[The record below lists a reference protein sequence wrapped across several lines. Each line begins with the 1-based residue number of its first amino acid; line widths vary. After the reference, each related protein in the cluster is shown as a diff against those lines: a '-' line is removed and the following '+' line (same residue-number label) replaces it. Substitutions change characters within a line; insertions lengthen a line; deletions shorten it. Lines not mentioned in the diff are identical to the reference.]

1 MKLQHL
7 AVIFI
12 IIILPISMVISTYV
26 NNLIDVSNKEAQY
39 NTVLMNSTYDAVRA
53 YQINTLNNTFAS
65 VNASRVRDIQAS
77 VNSFFNSLASGLS
90 TGGYS
95 KTELQAYVPAIL
107 FTLYDGFYVYGP
119 YSNYAN
125 VDTDSGKKNINY
137 GDGTVKEVTEY
148 GLKPYSYY
156 TCEYQRNDSNSY
168 HLIVNFTLD
177 NYISVMGTYHDGGQE
192 KYITASGYYIDAR
205 KIVGINEGT
214 RTVTIKGT
222 PDNLIIGPETL
233 GEYIYAYNSKQVE
246 NKNGSG
252 NSTINLPVKPR
263 YYRYMNYNEE
273 KYYYDDAMDAD
284 DNEEVSLSYLKDS
297 EGKEIEDEDHKIP
310 IFYLDKNLKIYIS
323 QNMLQTLANERGCDI
338 EEIRNGTKF
347 QDVNNYK
354 YYKNAYEFSRTD
366 GDVYKALSQI
376 DIGTSGGTGDNR
388 VIRSKYFNNDGTYK
402 VNTESSDGQ
411 KTETMHMKY
420 NYGNTA
426 KIFDYTISSG
436 NDPETDSSIF
446 NEHRLDV
453 IISGIESNLASS
465 ISNFNKYQYNS
476 AYDFRMPTI
485 SESDWDKIANNVN
498 IVAFLQ
504 GFAVGNYKF
513 YNNYSVVS
521 DTRNKEFISKEAIY
535 VQKNMANGIVATPPY
550 EGAYEQD
557 KIPYTGEN
565 DNNLPISGDQKNL
578 FELYKNNNDNNY
590 YHDPRCGEFHHES
603 DSNVIA
609 YRLIDYEPDSF
620 VHDYDGWGWS
630 NPAKTKKRR
639 TDIKY
644 SEAVNYYMQAGTGGY
659 ECIVTRNGE
668 MFSYDDLILGT
679 GEIKLNNG
687 TSVNLNPAVRKAY
700 LSALAREKGAA
711 FKNLQLLRFDTKNIN
726 EQLNNP

>member
-156 TCEYQRNDSNSY
+156 TCEYQKENDY

-177 NYISVMGTYHDGGQE
+177 NYISVMGTYHDEGKE

-205 KIVGINEGT
+205 KIVRINDDT

-222 PDNLIIGPETL
+222 PDNLIIEPETL
-233 GEYIYAYNSKQVE
+233 GEYIYAYNSKQVA
-246 NKNGSG
+246 NKNGAG

-273 KYYYDDAMDAD
+273 KYYYDDAMDVD
-284 DNEEVSLSYLKDS
+284 DEEEVSLSYLKNS
-297 EGKEIEDEDHKIP
+297 EGEEIKDSNHRIP

-354 YYKNAYEFSRTD
+354 YYKNAYEFSETD
-366 GDVYKALSQI
+366 GDVYKALSKI
-376 DIGTSGGTGDNR
+376 DIGTSGGTGDNK
-388 VIRSKYFNNDGTYK
+388 VIRSKSFNNDGTYK

-426 KIFDYTISSG
+426 KIFDYTISG

-535 VQKNMANGIVATPPY
+535 VQKNMANGTDEVAPPY
-550 EGAYEQD
+550 GGAYEDD

-565 DNNLPISGDQKNL
+565 DNKLPINGDQEKL
-578 FELYKNNNDNNY
+578 FKLYKKNNDNNY
-590 YHDPRCGEFHHES
+590 YHDPRCGEFHNEP

-620 VHDYDGWGWS
+620 VHDYDGWEW
-630 NPAKTKKRR
+630 NDDRTQKRR

-687 TSVNLNPAVRKAY
+687 TSVNLNSAVRKAY

-711 FKNLQLLRFDTKNIN
+711 FKNLQLLRFDTENIN
-726 EQLNNP
+726 KQLNQP